1 MDCYKKTASDSA
13 LFFRMASLKKILE
26 QYRYE
31 ISADRIAQKP
41 ACPRDSARLLAYDRK
56 TKKVAHDTFL
66 NLANYLPPNA
76 VLVFN
81 KTRVVPARFSVT
93 KETGGKATITYVE
106 TRAPYMQVMA
116 DRKII
121 VGSRLTLSR
130 ALSFI
135 VARQEEKYYFLLP
148 SFPLGRL
155 YAVLERY
162 GTMPIPPYIK
172 HSPLSRA
179 QLKEKYQTIF
189 AQTNGSVAAPTAS
202 LHFTRRLLARLKK
215 RGISTAFIT
224 LHVGLG
230 TFSPLTQENISN
242 GTLHDEWY
250 SIDASTAALLETARA
265 KNRPIIAVGTTVVR
279 ALESASDK
287 NGHII
292 RPSGTTNLFIRHG
305 YRFRYINGL
314 ITNFHIPQ
322 SSLLMLVSAFVGRKK
337 ILSLYQNAITHDYRF
352 FSFGDGMLIT

>member
-1 MDCYKKTASDSA
+1 MATLEKLLKTYDY
-13 LFFRMASLKKILE
+13 SLPPEL
-26 QYRYE
+26 
-31 ISADRIAQKP
+31 IAQEP
-41 ACPRDSARLLAYDRK
+41 ASPRDSARLLVYDRK
-56 TKKVAHDTFL
+56 TGATIHDTFL
-66 NLANYLPPNA
+66 NLARYLPQNA

-81 KTRVVPARFSVT
+81 KTRVVPACFSVT

-106 TRAPYMQVMA
+106 THAPHIQVMA
-116 DRKII
+116 DRKLT
-121 VGSRLTLSR
+121 VGSRLTLSPT
-130 ALSFI
+130 LSFV

-148 SFPLGRL
+148 SFPLAHLFR
-155 YAVLERY
+155 VLERY

-189 AQTNGSVAAPTAS
+189 AQTKGSVAAPTAS

-215 RGISTAFIT
+215 RGITTAYIT